1 MLKGTKYVREKI
13 EENGLFVPDVA
24 VILSSGLRK
33 ITDSMIIQIDIN
45 YSDIPGMKQATVEDH
60 NGKFIIGEVG
70 NYEVL
75 AMDGRIHYY
84 ETGDMDDVIRPINI
98 IEQLGCESLVI
109 TDIVGSVNE
118 NYNVGSVFITE
129 DHINMMGSNPLINEN
144 INSSIFLDQKNVYNK
159 DLINICNDIADK
171 NHIESYNGV
180 YFGIAGPNYTT
191 PAELKMVRKMG
202 GDVVGMAT
210 IPESIQ
216 ANKLGLDVVSL
227 SVIGSSSNTH
237 KNIKIDQEVMDSV
250 KHNKFDLNLML
261 EEITDILA
269 KR

>member
-1 MLKGTKYVREKI
+1 MKK
-13 EENGLFVPDVA
+13 NDLFVPDVA

-33 ITDSMIIQIDIN
+33 ITDNMIIQMDIK
-45 YSDIPGMKQATVEDH
+45 YSDIPGMKKATVEDH

-70 NYEVL
+70 NYEFI

-84 ETGDMDDVIRPINI
+84 ETGDMNDVIKPINI
-98 IEQLGCESLVI
+98 IKELGCKSLVI
-109 TDIVGSVNE
+109 TDIVGAVNE

-129 DHINMMGSNPLINEN
+129 DHINMMGSNPLINKD
-144 INSSIFLDQKNVYNK
+144 ISSSIFLDQKNVYNK
-159 DLINICNDIADK
+159 ELVNLCNNIADE

-180 YFGIAGPNYTT
+180 YFGISGPNYTT
-191 PAELKMVRKMG
+191 PAELEMARNMG

-216 ANKLGLDVVSL
+216 ANKLGLYVVSL
-227 SVIGSSSNTH
+227 SVVGSSASTH
-237 KNIKIDQEVMDSV
+237 ENIKVNQKVMDSV

-261 EEITDILA
+261 RQLTDKLA
-269 KR
+269 KK